1 MSKDEALYY
10 LMRWR
15 DHYWRSHLL
24 HLKYNNRTVADECK
38 WNSIGM
44 QMAIDILKAQVEPKT
59 EGAYEDSYK
68 KYNFG
73 EYPDWILTR

>member
-15 DHYWRSHLL
+15 DHYWRRHLL
-24 HLKYNNRTVADECK
+24 HLKYNSRAVADECK
-38 WNSIGM
+38 WNAIGM

-59 EGAYEDSYK
+59 EGAYEDHYK
-68 KYNFG
+68 KYSFG
-73 EYPDWILTR
+73 EYPDWITIR